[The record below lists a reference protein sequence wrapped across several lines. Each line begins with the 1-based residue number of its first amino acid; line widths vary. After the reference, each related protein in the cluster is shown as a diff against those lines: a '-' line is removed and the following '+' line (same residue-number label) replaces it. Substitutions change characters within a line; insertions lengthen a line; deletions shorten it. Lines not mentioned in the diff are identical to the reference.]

1 MTGNSG
7 SVSSL
12 SCSFPVSDG
21 RYAGSR
27 DQGFTER
34 RLFSL
39 GPQPHQNCAQPL
51 SIPFFFF
58 ARFGPFFTP
67 LKAENVLPLSCLW
80 SSPTHSPPPVDM
92 RPGVLKCWLGIT
104 AVAQPQWSKSQK
116 TCSFGNRASLK
127 LKCPG
132 GSSQPAAYVQPRIP
146 SSTSLNHFPAALPAA

>member
-51 SIPFFFF
+51 SIPFFFC
-58 ARFGPFFTP
+58 PFWPIFHTFESR
-67 LKAENVLPLSCLW
+67 KCVAVKLPVELSN
-80 SSPTHSPPPVDM
+80 SPPPVDM
-92 RPGVLKCWLGIT
+92 RPGVLNCWLGIT